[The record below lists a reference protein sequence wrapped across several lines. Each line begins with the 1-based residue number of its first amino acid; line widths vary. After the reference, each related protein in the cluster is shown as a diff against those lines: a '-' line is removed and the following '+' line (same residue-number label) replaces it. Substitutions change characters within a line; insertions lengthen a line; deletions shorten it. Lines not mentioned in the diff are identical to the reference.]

1 MQQILD
7 HCFIYTFWWRKSK
20 LLFKIGSQVYIFPP
34 DNVWLVTREIYQPAS
49 YDSMLYINGIISGLL
64 IKDAAQLLPQW
75 YIVLNA
81 VYHNHITTDFD
92 LMELVKVANDRDH
105 SE

>member
-34 DNVWLVTREIYQPAS
+34 DNVWLVTRGIFQPAS

-64 IKDAAQLLPQW
+64 IKVSGKLLPLVD
-75 YIVLNA
+75 IFLNA
-81 VYHNHITTDFD
+81 VLPNHITTLFVIF
-92 LMELVKVANDRDH
+92 LLHNVPPFLP
-105 SE
+105 